1 MQVTGRCAVEG
12 VQTQD
17 SRSICQLHHDRWLQH
32 FKPTQ
37 CAACPRP
44 LSSSASRPCPEWMRK
59 QLHAHH
65 GAFVHKRPCYEKAL
79 AAKKQLTVAPQSME
93 VEQENIPPQLTFH
106 IDVSTTLTTAYRDFD
121 AYAHTHNYPLYLVV
135 IL

>member
-1 MQVTGRCAVEG
+1 MLESA
-12 VQTQD
+12 TQMCLKHVNELL
-17 SRSICQLHHDRWLQH
+17 RRY
-32 FKPTQ
+32 KPTQ

-44 LSSSASRPCPEWMRK
+44 LSSSASRPCPEWIRE

-121 AYAHTHNYPLYLVV
+121 AYAHTHNYPLYFVV